1 MAVISPISILSS
13 GSEPSKSGQSGANVL
28 TDFSSPQQSFSQ
40 TLQKQMLGNT
50 SNQQPSPAK
59 VAVNDRNESVVANAN
74 AQTKPAASPQAKSQ
88 STSQSSS
95 QTTQASNKHDV
106 RQSVARE
113 ANQTKDV
120 ATEAEQV
127 VSEDGLPLVSTEIDL
142 ALGIEPL
149 SDAIDTAE
157 LVQTIATDPLAA
169 GASLPFSPWVQNML
183 AMRQEGAAPTD
194 SLEQSAGH
202 NTAGLMG
209 DLLADDPAAHKL
221 IDVATSDD
229 GVSAN
234 IADMVKPNVQELA
247 LMPDALRMTESDRD
261 IQTFDAL
268 LNSASDRQEG
278 INTAMLQSPL
288 LNAGGLTATTSVVAS
303 QISVPFAN
311 QERWQTAMNQQVMSM
326 VSVGDDVASLTLSPP
341 DLGPVQVVLK
351 VDNQSVN
358 TTFISDNPLVRQAL
372 EDGLQDLRQRMQS
385 QGLQLGQTFVGDG
398 QQAQQ
403 HFSAHQSGTPSY
415 QGRQASGEEEV
426 ADVVTPVPR
435 RVALGAVDT
444 FV

>member
-40 TLQKQMLGNT
+40 TLHKQMQGNT
-50 SNQQPSPAK
+50 SNQQASPAK
-59 VAVNDRNESVVANAN
+59 VAAHDRTESAATNAN
-74 AQTKPAASPQAKSQ
+74 AQAKPAASPQAKP
-88 STSQSSS
+88 QSSS
-95 QTTQASNKHDV
+95 QSSTQTTQVSSKHDAK
-106 RQSVARE
+106 QSAAHE
-113 ANQTKDV
+113 ANEANDA
-120 ATEAEQV
+120 ATEAGQV
-127 VSEDGLPLVSTEIDL
+127 ATEDGLPLVSTVIDL

-157 LVQTIATDPLAA
+157 LVQTIATDPLSA
-169 GASLPFSPWVQNML
+169 GVSVPFSPWVQNML
-183 AMRQEGAAPTD
+183 AMRQESAAPTD
-194 SLEQSAGH
+194 SVDQRAGR
-202 NTAGLMG
+202 NDAGLMDG
-209 DLLADDPAAHKL
+209 LLSEGTATQSPT
-221 IDVATSDD
+221 DVATAEF
-229 GVSAN
+229 GVTNN
-234 IADMVKPNVQELA
+234 IADMVKPNVQEFA
-247 LMPDALRMTESDRD
+247 LMPEGLRTTESERD
-261 IQTFDAL
+261 IQTFDTL
-268 LNSASDRQEG
+268 LNTASDRQEG
-278 INTAMLQSPL
+278 INTAMMQSPL
-288 LNAGGLTATTSVVAS
+288 INAGGLTAATSVVTS

-403 HFSAHQSGTPSY
+403 HFSAHQSATPGS
-415 QGRQASGEEEV
+415 QNRQTSGEEDVAEV
-426 ADVVTPVPR
+426 VAPVPR